1 MFGLFVA
8 WYAFNA
14 VYNVSNAS
22 CKVFAFPITI
32 AILQLFIGL
41 AYALPLWILGIRPP
55 PKLTF
60 ADLMQLLP
68 IVLPNAPPA
77 SVPSWSWGVGTV
89 WFSTRRYS
97 RYRATS
103 LPYMRVLLKRHL
115 TRIDILRNRDYKQGT
130 AIARWIATYLNFNPC
145 YSE

>member
-1 MFGLFVA
+1 MANNALVMFGLFVA

-68 IVLPNAPPA
+68 IVLPVSYPLFLA
-77 SVPSWSWGVGTV
+77 
-89 WFSTRRYS
+89 
-97 RYRATS
+97 
-103 LPYMRVLLKRHL
+103 
-115 TRIDILRNRDYKQGT
+115 
-130 AIARWIATYLNFNPC
+130 LNI
-145 YSE
+145 